1 MSTNLFN
8 PADKRKYPARWPLY
22 RGKQL
27 FKVIDN
33 RSGDEG
39 KELLSVSHIT
49 GITPRSQK
57 NVTMFQ
63 SESLIGYKLC
73 EIGDIAANT
82 MWTWQGAIG
91 VSKYT
96 GVVSP
101 AYNVYRQKNNEY
113 NPLYL
118 DMLLRERKLIDVYYS
133 LSTGIRASRL
143 RLYPDV
149 FLSISFPV
157 PPRAEQDQIV
167 RFLDWKVSEINKLIE
182 IERKK
187 IQNLEKLKNKAIDKA
202 VIHGLKPQKEKLNED
217 IRWEISYPSA
227 WKIERLR
234 NIFSFRKGLSI
245 TKANLEP
252 NGIEV
257 INYGQIHSKKNT
269 MISLNEDLFKYVN
282 ESYLET
288 DAASLVKKGDFI
300 FADTSEDLEGC
311 GNCAYIDRCGEIF
324 AGYHTVIAHPKERTN
339 NKYFAYLFKSS
350 AWRYQVRKKVNAV
363 KVYSITQQ
371 ILKDVFLLVPSELEQ
386 VQIVEYLDKLCY
398 QIDEFIST
406 AKKKINE
413 LEDMKALVISD
424 VVTGKI
430 GVRDVEIPEY
440 EHIDDVVDDG
450 DGEENEEELAD
461 AEETEA

>member
-22 RGKQL
+22 RGRQL

-167 RFLDWKVSEINKLIE
+167 RFLDWKVSEINKLIG

-187 IQNLEKLKNKAIDKA
+187 LEFLAEMIHSKFQDIILGSKEKITLKRLVSLENEFVKIESDNFYQKAGMYNRGRGIFLREPVLGKDMGDSKFQRIHKDRLMISGQFAWEDAIYVTTKKDEVGLASHRYYLLKSINSNVPVEYLFGYFFSMKGLSELQRCSHGAAGRNRPLNINELLRIKIPVIDDRDLIISFCKIVRA
-202 VIHGLKPQKEKLNED
+202 YMEMRPIVLSKEKL
-217 IRWEISYPSA
+217 
-227 WKIERLR
+227 L
-234 NIFSFRKGLSI
+234 
-245 TKANLEP
+245 
-252 NGIEV
+252 
-257 INYGQIHSKKNT
+257 
-269 MISLNEDLFKYVN
+269 
-282 ESYLET
+282 
-288 DAASLVKKGDFI
+288 
-300 FADTSEDLEGC
+300 
-311 GNCAYIDRCGEIF
+311 
-324 AGYHTVIAHPKERTN
+324 
-339 NKYFAYLFKSS
+339 
-350 AWRYQVRKKVNAV
+350 
-363 KVYSITQQ
+363 
-371 ILKDVFLLVPSELEQ
+371 SELKNR
-386 VQIVEYLDKLCY
+386 I
-398 QIDEFIST
+398 
-406 AKKKINE
+406 
-413 LEDMKALVISD
+413 ISD

-430 GVRDVEIPEY
+430 DVRNVEIPEY
-440 EHIDDVVDDG
+440 EHIDDMVDDG